1 MEGRPSS
8 SGGSDPHH
16 HTQEEDDDDDSS
28 DPFWTS
34 LGRGRGHSG
43 QQPYGPYF
51 DPVYPMNIS
60 VLAGQPLV
68 LACRVKN
75 IADKVVI
82 GFLSIFHPATP
93 LTIRRRL

>member
-34 LGRGRGHSG
+34 LGRSRGHSG

-60 VLAGQPLV
+60 VLAGQPVV
-68 LACRVKN
+68 L
-75 IADKVVI
+75 VI